1 MVDSSGNLPLCSWH
15 SDDYHRTQVNLN
27 MLEEECHRRPFKQRI
42 PSLFDVAFNMKIYSV
57 SKPLP
62 YLPNT
67 KISASVHI
75 LLRCNVFPL
84 RGRPSPKFCT
94 SVPIRSPKR
103 NVRCLSLS
111 SFSVRL
117 ICSRDK
123 PSFMKKMKSWSSW
136 DTFQSL
142 THQHSIRASLTAVL
156 RLTLALKEQTPGNS
170 CLDDWC
176 DVYRKAI
183 DCDIRNVER
192 ILLQLI
198 NDVGDTFIGT
208 IFTLLPSS
216 AINNFMNIL
225 QTVRIFVI
233 PLRLVAN
240 YICLSGR

>member
-42 PSLFDVAFNMKIYSV
+42 PSLFDVAFNMKVYSV

-75 LLRCNVFPL
+75 LLHGNVLPL

-117 ICSRDK
+117 EVMVK
-123 PSFMKKMKSWSSW
+123 LGY
-136 DTFQSL
+136 L
-142 THQHSIRASLTAVL
+142 TIARAPAF
-156 RLTLALKEQTPGNS
+156 NS
-170 CLDDWC
+170 C
-176 DVYRKAI
+176 KF
-183 DCDIRNVER
+183 DCRSPTYAGT
-192 ILLQLI
+192 Q
-198 NDVGDTFIGT
+198 GADT
-208 IFTLLPSS
+208 
-216 AINNFMNIL
+216 
-225 QTVRIFVI
+225 Q
-233 PLRLVAN
+233 
-240 YICLSGR
+240 